1 VRAYAK
7 LAISLLFCIRS
18 FKFRH
23 RVDFVLER
31 YLLVVFD
38 LRVRL
43 VQNSRYLA
51 ELLALLQAVV
61 TV

>member
-1 VRAYAK
+1 VRTYAK
-7 LAISLLFCIRS
+7 LAISLLFCVRP
-18 FKFRH
+18 FKLRH

-31 YLLVVFD
+31 YLLVVFN
-38 LRVRL
+38 LGVRL
-43 VQNSRYLA
+43 VQNSRNLA